1 MHFVDAIAQQSESQN
16 EVVIKN
22 VRIII
27 GDGSFIESGSL
38 QFEDGV
44 ITQVSGDQIE
54 PPGALVI
61 DAGGKTAM
69 PALIDGHSHLGY
81 QGRKDWGS
89 HNYGLTNLIDNLE
102 QYAYY
107 GFGAVF
113 SAGSDSLPLMN
124 TLESQRKSGEFLGP
138 RVLFAAGMAPPNEG
152 PNDQFL
158 THALSVESRFGETI
172 LYGLESPTQ
181 AREQVKLVFEKG
193 FKFIKIWVDDRG
205 CLLYTSPSP
214 RDS

>member
-1 MHFVDAIAQQSESQN
+1 MKFSIRVSLFLQIITMHFVDAIAQQSESQN

-54 PPGALVI
+54 PPGALII
-61 DAGGKTAM
+61 DAGGKTVM

-113 SAGSDSLPLMN
+113 GCPAHDQRDFDFANKYNLEVITVVKTDIHPEKVSKKAITTNGTMINSDFLSL
-124 TLESQRKSGEFLGP
+124 
-138 RVLFAAGMAPPNEG
+138 
-152 PNDQFL
+152 
-158 THALSVESRFGETI
+158 
-172 LYGLESPTQ
+172 
-181 AREQVKLVFEKG
+181 KLICHKNYSIVIIIK
-193 FKFIKIWVDDRG
+193 KF
-205 CLLYTSPSP
+205 
-214 RDS
+214 

>member
-1 MHFVDAIAQQSESQN
+1 MKFSIRVSLFLQIITMHFVDAIAQQSESQN

-54 PPGALVI
+54 PPGALII
-61 DAGGKTAM
+61 DAGGKTVM

-107 GFGAVF
+107 GFGAV
-113 SAGSDSLPLMN
+113 G
-124 TLESQRKSGEFLGP
+124 Q
-138 RVLFAAGMAPPNEG
+138 GMANQG
-152 PNDQFL
+152 P
-158 THALSVESRFGETI
+158 
-172 LYGLESPTQ
+172 
-181 AREQVKLVFEKG
+181 K
-193 FKFIKIWVDDRG
+193 
-205 CLLYTSPSP
+205 
-214 RDS
+214 

>member
-1 MHFVDAIAQQSESQN
+1 MKFSIRFSLFLQIIMMHFVDAIAQQSDPRNQI
-16 EVVIKN
+16 VIKN

-44 ITQVSGDQIE
+44 ITQVSSNQIE
-54 PPGALVI
+54 PPGALII
-61 DAGGKTAM
+61 DAEGKTVM

-124 TLESQRKSGEFLGP
+124 TLESQRKSGA
-138 RVLFAAGMAPPNEG
+138 VSYTH
-152 PNDQFL
+152 L
-158 THALSVESRFGETI
+158 TL
-172 LYGLESPTQ
+172 PTK
-181 AREQVKLVFEKG
+181 A
-193 FKFIKIWVDDRG
+193 
-205 CLLYTSPSP
+205 
-214 RDS
+214 